1 MATTP
6 DAPTSEQVAA
16 HYHQSLVRKRSARR
30 LMWSMIFGLVLL
42 AMLAPVGLYIAWLTH
57 GRAQLREELAKIQS
71 AGEPITTAEIAA
83 WHQVPEGKRD
93 ITQLWLDAMHPFDTP
108 AFHASAK
115 ALPILGNVA
124 TTLPPLDQPLP
135 AADDEAIRAWLQLQQ
150 PPMAAVRFA
159 ARQEGEVRYPRGFG
173 RSLDELLGD
182 VQALRSVTRAFD
194 LEFEILAREAE
205 LEPALANL
213 ETRLA
218 VGETLRGHP
227 TVIDL
232 LVRIAI
238 LSVSV
243 HDMRALAA
251 TERLSDEQLARLQQM
266 LRNVDLQG
274 DLPAA
279 FLGERALCYQ
289 AFHQKL
295 GLMISPE
302 KIDFAPVE
310 TTYDVA
316 QVSRPEDCAYALASL
331 SEMLEASRQPFPL
344 IFDASAKMQAEQ
356 SQQASGQLGTIHK
369 MRFAGTASLLPS
381 LAACTS
387 AIGRFESTRRCLDA
401 TLAERR
407 YSLRHGQSPQRL
419 TDLVPDFLPQV
430 PLDPYTGQS
439 LLMLIDSQKL
449 TIYSVGEDRVDD
461 SGVSNAPL
469 MRPDIAEEIL
479 LPPPKK

>member
-1 MATTP
+1 MAATP
-6 DAPTSEQVAA
+6 EAPTAEQVAA
-16 HYHQSLVRKRSARR
+16 HYHESLGRKRSARR

-42 AMLAPVGLYIAWLTH
+42 AMLAPVALYIAWLTH
-57 GRAQLREELAKIQS
+57 GRALLRKELAKIQAAS
-71 AGEPITTAEIAA
+71 EPITTAEMAA
-83 WHQVPEGKRD
+83 WYQVPEGKRD
-93 ITQLWLDAMHPFDTP
+93 ITQLWLDAIHPFDTP

-135 AADDEAIRAWLQLQQ
+135 AADEEAIRAWLQLQE
-150 PPMAAVRFA
+150 PHLAAVRFA

-173 RSLDELLGD
+173 RGLDELLGD

-194 LEFEILAREAE
+194 LEFEILAREAD

-227 TVIDL
+227 TIIDL

-238 LSVSV
+238 LSVSF

-251 TERLSDEQLARLQQM
+251 TERLSDEQLARLQHM

-295 GLMISPE
+295 GLMVDPE
-302 KIDFAPVE
+302 QIDFAPVE
-310 TTYDVA
+310 TTQDVA

-331 SEMLEASRQPFPL
+331 SEMVEASSQPFPL
-344 IFDASAKMQAEQ
+344 IFDATAKLQFEQ
-356 SQQASGQLGTIHK
+356 GQQISGQLGMINK
-369 MRFAGTASLLPS
+369 VRFAGTASLLPS

-387 AIGRFESTRRCLDA
+387 AIGRYESLRRCLDA
-401 TLAERR
+401 TLAARR
-407 YSLRHGQSPQRL
+407 YQLRHGQPPQRL
-419 TDLVPDFLPQV
+419 SDLVPDFLPAL
-430 PLDPYTGQS
+430 PLDPYTGQP
-439 LLMLIDSQKL
+439 LLMLVDSQKL
-449 TIYSVGEDRVDD
+449 TIYSVGSNRVDD
-461 SGVSNAPL
+461 NGVSSAAAL
-469 MRPDIAEEIL
+469 GPDIAEEIL
-479 LPPPKK
+479 LPSSQK